1 MNPDPPREVSPRRL
15 AREWALRA
23 LYQIEVGR
31 REPQEVIEEVLEVAQ
46 LEPGIANYMRTLVEG
61 VLSHQTTELD
71 PLIEQFARDWTLD
84 RMPIIDRNILRIAL
98 YELRYQPMVP
108 TRVVVNEAVEL
119 AKKYSTAQS
128 GRFVNGLLRAAAQAI
143 REPSEE

>member
-31 REPQEVIEEVLEVAQ
+31 RDPQEVLAEVLEVAQ
-46 LEPGIANYMRTLVEG
+46 LEPGIARYMRELVEG
-61 VLSHQTTELD
+61 VLNHQTTELD
-71 PLIEQFARDWTLD
+71 PLIEQFARGWTID

-98 YELRYQPMVP
+98 YELRYQPQIP
-108 TRVVVNEAVEL
+108 TRVIVSEAVEL
-119 AKKYSTAQS
+119 AKKYSTAES
-128 GRFVNGLLRAAAQAI
+128 GRFVNGLLRTASQAI
-143 REPSEE
+143 RETESE

>member
-46 LEPGIANYMRTLVEG
+46 LEPGIARYMRELVNG
-61 VLSHQTTELD
+61 VLNRQSTELD
-71 PLIEQFARDWTLD
+71 PLIEQFAHGWTID
-84 RMPIIDRNILRIAL
+84 RMPIIDRNILRMAL
-98 YELRYQPMVP
+98 YELRYQPQVP
-108 TRVVVNEAVEL
+108 TRVIVNEAVEL
-119 AKKYSTAQS
+119 AKRYSTAQS
-128 GRFVNGLLRAAAQAI
+128 GRFVNGVLRTAAQAI
-143 REPSEE
+143 REAE

>member
-98 YELRYQPMVP
+98 YELRYQPTVP

-128 GRFVNGLLRAAAQAI
+128 GRFVNGLLRTAAQAI